1 MARVDDADPPVEH
14 PDFADQPVM
23 LLAAAFKDARLEPAG
38 PVDDPR
44 QPPRADV
51 EEGAEPREQEH
62 RCNRQLDDLSEV
74 GELGRVEGEG
84 QARPCA
90 PICLSCTAHWRED

>member
-1 MARVDDADPPVEH
+1 MRDQHRRQHRGEDGAVDHPDPPVEH

-23 LLAAAFKDARLEPAG
+23 LLAAAFEDARLEPAR

-51 EEGAEPREQEH
+51 EESAEPGEQEH
-62 RCNRQLDDLSEV
+62 RRDRQLDDLREVSELRRRR
-74 GELGRVEGEG
+74 EER
-84 QARPCA
+84 
-90 PICLSCTAHWRED
+90 WR